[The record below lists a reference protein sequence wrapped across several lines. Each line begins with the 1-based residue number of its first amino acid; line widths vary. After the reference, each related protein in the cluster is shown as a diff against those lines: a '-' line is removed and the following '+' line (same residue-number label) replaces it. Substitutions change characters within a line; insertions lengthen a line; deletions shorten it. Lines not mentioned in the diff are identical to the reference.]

1 MLGTVSSLVAD
12 DGSGEVGG
20 AHEGSVSLCS
30 AVCAGEGLEI
40 GEEHGHVLFLYL
52 LNMFSFP
59 PLNSNLNLL
68 KWAPKCMI
76 GIAVA
81 SFSFNS
87 RRR

>member
-52 LNMFSFP
+52 
-59 PLNSNLNLL
+59 
-68 KWAPKCMI
+68 
-76 GIAVA
+76 
-81 SFSFNS
+81 
-87 RRR
+87 